1 MSLSLPSAFSW
12 HGGQGSAL
20 YAFASTRQVQSETH
34 RANTLDEIDAD
45 LAKLEID
52 DTREP
57 GDLPKLRRLR
67 KRSKTPRSA
76 RNSFLFDFGVAL
88 WYSRDTGATH
98 D

>member
-1 MSLSLPSAFSW
+1 M
-12 HGGQGSAL
+12 

-67 KRSKTPRSA
+67 KAVQEAKIGE
-76 RNSFLFDFGVAL
+76 NVFFI
-88 WYSRDTGATH
+88 
-98 D
+98 